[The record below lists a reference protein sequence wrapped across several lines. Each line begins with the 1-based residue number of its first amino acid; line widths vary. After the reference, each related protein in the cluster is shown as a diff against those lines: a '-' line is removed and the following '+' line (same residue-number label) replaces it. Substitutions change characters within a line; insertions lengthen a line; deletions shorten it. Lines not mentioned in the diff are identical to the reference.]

1 MRKLNQWSA
10 QVFYGGLIAVITA
23 VFVWMAHG
31 VLLAASL
38 FFAMAVVYAFL
49 LFRVVSRSARAST
62 VMHFAV
68 LLILYS
74 LLSIQDQLG
83 VPAAAAWL
91 LGFIAGAIA
100 GGYTW
105 SGKRPGS
112 EVRQKRERNGEGFT
126 GGWHLALINA
136 ACAVVLTGIGIA
148 HLSLQTPT
156 APVGAVLAG
165 ALIAGW
171 ALFRFPPSLRTRN
184 VLLLVI
190 PVEFLLLIFVGGNT
204 GQQALPFAWAYG
216 TLAGILLGGR
226 HWSGPKVGE
235 PRPPFNGQA
244 LPKRKVRT
252 VRRSQDELKKQG
264 EVPTERR

>member
-1 MRKLNQWSA
+1 MNQWSA
-10 QVFYGGLIAVITA
+10 QIFYGGLIAVITA
-23 VFVWMAHG
+23 VFVWMAHS

-38 FFAMAVVYAFL
+38 FFVLAVVYAFL

-74 LLSIQDQLG
+74 LLSIQDRLG

-112 EVRQKRERNGEGFT
+112 QVSQKRERNGEGFT

-136 ACAVVLTGIGIA
+136 ACAVVLMGIGIA

-184 VLLLVI
+184 VLLMVI
-190 PVEFLLLIFVGGNT
+190 PVEFFLLIFVGGNT
-204 GQQALPFAWAYG
+204 GQHALPFAWAYG

-226 HWSGPKVGE
+226 YWNAPKVGE
-235 PRPPFNGQA
+235 PRPPFNVQA
-244 LPKRKVRT
+244 RRRRKRKRKP
-252 VRRSQDELKKQG
+252 RSKQKQKQ
-264 EVPTERR
+264 TL